1 MDCISPSVT
10 HWLPDACQILSSL
23 NFGKRQVAKNSTA
36 MCSPGRCPD
45 DSASQVTYA
54 NPEELWQSVSGQE
67 DKSWYAPA
75 VEYWD
80 QQPASYDGV
89 LAGMMLFEFL
99 FSCTASMHMVQTAS
113 AHHFIMPSEGAPGQ
127 SASEMA
133 AA

>member
-1 MDCISPSVT
+1 MPDPKQPEVWQNTGSTENPSPDKS
-10 HWLPDACQILSSL
+10 AI
-23 NFGKRQVAKNSTA
+23 
-36 MCSPGRCPD
+36 CSPGRLTGKCT
-45 DSASQVTYA
+45 SQVAYA

-89 LAGMMLFEFL
+89 LAGMMHFNYL
-99 FSCTASMHMVQTAS
+99 FSCTAAMRMVQTANL
-113 AHHFIMPSEGAPGQ
+113 HQCIMPFRGGPGK

-133 AA
+133 ATYL